1 MIVIRGFF
9 VCLFVCFFQT
19 EVINAHGENTNPSG
33 RCKGKPESF
42 SSLLWDN

>member
-1 MIVIRGFF
+1 MIVIRGLGLFF
-9 VCLFVCFFQT
+9 FFQT